1 MCGNAQTNS
10 ADKSTLTAGC
20 ALNQPTKEMIMSKG
34 QRGNKEAKK
43 QKKSP
48 SDSKP
53 LVPDGALP
61 AVSVAPNRMK
71 KK

>member
-1 MCGNAQTNS
+1 
-10 ADKSTLTAGC
+10 
-20 ALNQPTKEMIMSKG
+20 MIMSKG

-43 QKKSP
+43 QKKAP
-48 SDSKP
+48 SEAKP
-53 LVPDGALP
+53 LVPAGALP

>member
-1 MCGNAQTNS
+1 
-10 ADKSTLTAGC
+10 
-20 ALNQPTKEMIMSKG
+20 MSKG

-43 QKKSP
+43 QKKAP
-48 SDSKP
+48 SESKP

-61 AVSVAPNRMK
+61 AVSVAPTRMK